1 MHVRKLTNC
10 FLFFIPQ
17 RYNTY
22 RRYIKGIILH
32 DDSKPF
38 HISKNKTVSS
48 WTLQNFLVYIFIY
61 EAFSTHQYLL
71 GPYIAMR
78 ALLFLTIF
86 YTHRIFMIL
95 LFLECSQ
102 SMVLF
107 LECSQRMVLFLE
119 CSQPM
124 VQRNFINASWQL

>member
-1 MHVRKLTNC
+1 MIAKWRLLMHVRKLTNC
-10 FLFFIPQ
+10 FLFFIRQ
-17 RYNTY
+17 RYNAY

-38 HISKNKTVSS
+38 HISKNKTVFF
-48 WTLQNFLVYIFIY
+48 WTLQNFPVYIFIY
-61 EAFSTHQYLL
+61 EAFLTHQYLL

-86 YTHRIFMIL
+86 YTHRIFIL

-107 LECSQRMVLFLE
+107 LECSQ
-119 CSQPM
+119 PM
-124 VQRNFINASWQL
+124 FQRNFINTS